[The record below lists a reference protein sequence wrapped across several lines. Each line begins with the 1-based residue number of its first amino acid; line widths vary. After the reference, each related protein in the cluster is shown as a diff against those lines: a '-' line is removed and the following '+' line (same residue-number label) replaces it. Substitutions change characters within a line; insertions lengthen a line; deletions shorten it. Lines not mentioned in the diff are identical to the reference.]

1 MSLDTYYDLLNTKI
15 YNIANETNEDVL
27 AARWNT
33 YYYKKYQSQN
43 NLLLFIIGVCVVII
57 VLKLI
62 HRNVPYF
69 DKTSYLTILGI
80 IIALSIVIIF
90 FKLLNIFSKDDRNF
104 DETDYGYY
112 GDTANP
118 TVTKTDISYN
128 KFDMT
133 DSCTV
138 PQVKT
143 LANSIF

>member
-1 MSLDTYYDLLNTKI
+1 MSLDSYYDLLNTKI
-15 YNIANETNEDVL
+15 YNIANETNEDIL

-57 VLKLI
+57 ILKLI
-62 HRNVPYF
+62 HRNFPYF
-69 DKTSYLTILGI
+69 DKTSYLTITGI
-80 IIALSIVIIF
+80 IIALSIVILF
-90 FKLLNIFSKDDRNF
+90 YKLINIYYRDDRNF
-104 DETDYGYY
+104 DEMDYGYS
-112 GDTANP
+112 GGRANP
-118 TVTKTDISYN
+118 TNNTDISYN

>member
-1 MSLDTYYDLLNTKI
+1 MSLDTYYDLLNSKI

-27 AARWNT
+27 IARWNT

-62 HRNVPYF
+62 NRNVPYF
-69 DKTSYLTILGI
+69 DRTSYLTILGI
-80 IIALSIVIIF
+80 ILALSIVVIF
-90 FKLLNIFSKDDRNF
+90 YKLVNIYYKDDRNF
-104 DETDYGYY
+104 DEVDYGYY

-118 TVTKTDISYN
+118 TKNIDISYN

-133 DSCTV
+133 DSCTL
-138 PQVKT
+138 PHAKT